1 MGETSDCSAAYSAAV
16 VPTLGEKKANSQAL
30 PSRACWICQ
39 DCERCSASQRRL
51 ARVRLLSIRLNFFY
65 ECNLT
70 RSEYVLS
77 IRAHC
82 PRGGLSPRR
91 GQPVWYPKPCRLAA
105 GGSTSHPVLAT
116 ASSYLA
122 EPRSSRGKS

>member
-1 MGETSDCSAAYSAAV
+1 MGDPSDCAAAYSAAV
-16 VPTLGEKKANSQAL
+16 VTTLGEKKANSQAL

-65 ECNLT
+65 ECHLT

-91 GQPVWYPKPCRLAA
+91 GEPVWYPKPCRLAA
-105 GGSTSHPVLAT
+105 GGSTRPPLLCLA
-116 ASSYLA
+116 ARCFA
-122 EPRSSRGKS
+122 E